1 MQTRISFPLAFGGIQ
16 MLMTG
21 VLGEYLWRA
30 LDEARRRPP
39 YLIEEALG
47 GLDARD
53 GREVS
58 VQTSFPSEDQ
68 R

>member
-1 MQTRISFPLAFGGIQ
+1 MQ